1 MRIVAVD
8 DEKLALEGIVSV
20 IQKVRPDDE
29 VVGFRNPLDALSD
42 IVEKGCD
49 VAFLDMEM
57 HQMHGV
63 ELAHKIKLQHPQ
75 VNIIFTTGYSNYMGE
90 AFAMHAS
97 GYLLKPIIK
106 EKVEAEFEYLRYVKP
121 IKNNR
126 RIRVQTFGNFE
137 VFVGDEPMKFQYSK
151 TKELFAYLI
160 DRNGAMCT
168 NGELVGILWEDSAGG
183 RQKDSYLKNLKADLV
198 RLLSEA
204 GCADVL
210 VKQRGRLAVNPE
222 KIHCDY
228 YAWLKGEAW
237 AINAYRGEY
246 MIQYAW
252 SEFSY
257 GKFMKK

>member
-29 VVGFRNPLDALSD
+29 IVGFRNPLDALTD
-42 IVEKGCD
+42 IEQNGCD

-57 HQMHGV
+57 YEMHGV
-63 ELAHKIKLQHPQ
+63 DLARRLKLDHPM
-75 VNIIFTTGYSNYMGE
+75 VNIIFTTGYSQYMGE

-97 GYLLKPIIK
+97 GYLLKPITR
-106 EKVEAEFEYLRYVKP
+106 EKVEAEFMNLRYIKP
-121 IKNNR
+121 VSDKAG
-126 RIRVQTFGNFE
+126 IRVQTFGNFE
-137 VFVGDEPMKFQYSK
+137 VFIEEEPVKFQYSK
-151 TKELFAYLI
+151 TKEMFAYLI

-168 NGELVGILWEDSAGG
+168 NGELVGILWEDSADGK
-183 RQKDSYLKNLKADLV
+183 QKESYLKNLKADLLH
-198 RLLSEA
+198 LLAEA
-204 GCADVL
+204 GCADIL
-210 VKQRGRLAVNPE
+210 VKQRGKIAVNPE
-222 KIHCDY
+222 KVNCDY

-246 MIQYAW
+246 MIQYGW

-257 GKFMKK
+257 GKFM